1 MSNYLGQSTHACIF
15 VLFFQKKFK
24 SYENELKEYFL
35 DLMK

>member
-1 MSNYLGQSTHACIF
+1 MHAYSYF
-15 VLFFQKKFK
+15 FFQKNFK